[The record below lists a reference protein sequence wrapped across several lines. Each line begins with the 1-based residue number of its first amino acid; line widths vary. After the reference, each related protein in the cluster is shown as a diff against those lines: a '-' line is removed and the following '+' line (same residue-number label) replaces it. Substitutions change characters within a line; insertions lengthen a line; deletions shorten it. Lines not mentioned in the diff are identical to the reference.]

1 MSDNYSV
8 DDILKEYSD
17 KSKQRKAK
25 SEALLEYEA
34 MLRGDE
40 AEEVAEEIVT
50 DMSFDKVKQD
60 KDPGVELT
68 MKSKEEQAAEKKAL
82 EESQKQKK
90 VKRSISNTALIE
102 GLLRRKKENKEA
114 PVTTEV
120 KRKKIDD
127 IELDIKGKVLPKTQ
141 TISLVEEATEEE
153 KEQILNERRK
163 KRVSEFVLQ
172 TEEEDIE
179 PAVEVK
185 QQNAEEIHDFVA
197 FEQAPEVLADIIG
210 LKGNL
215 VTRLCFLSIAAFL
228 SIYLTFANDLGW
240 PIIDALSRVYQPMVY
255 LFVNVIL
262 GLLAAFV
269 CYTVMAA
276 GLSKLLAL
284 KADSDSLAALTVLA
298 TLIPASAML
307 LSTDLLQRN
316 KIHIFIPVAILSLLI
331 NTLGKL
337 LIVNRAERNFK
348 YVSGEYEKYAVTA
361 VDDTDAAERI
371 TKGALGEYPVL
382 STMRKTEFVEDFIK
396 NSYSADMSD
405 SFCKYYVPAV
415 LGAGVLVAIISMI
428 FGKNLVEAQHY
439 LFTALGGFSL
449 TVSMGAAIG
458 MMLIVNLPLSRASKN
473 YLQSSGVILGYS
485 AVDEFADTNSVLVDV
500 SDLFPEGTI
509 DLVNLKPMSST
520 SIEESILTAAS
531 LACQANSIMSSAFYK
546 MLRGKVE
553 MLYPVESYIY
563 EDGLG
568 LSGWIENK
576 RVLLGTRELMLNH
589 SIDGIPPKTKEDE
602 YAKNGLPLYLS
613 ISGVTTALFVVKA
626 SASVNVKS
634 WLSELVKNNITI
646 ILRSIDAMISLS
658 FISQTFGIPQDSLK
672 ILPFRNHSDYEK
684 QTEYTPRLSSSLL
697 CSGKF
702 STFAML
708 LTGTRR
714 IQKTSALG
722 LTIQMTATILGFII
736 CAAYAVLASLGE
748 LSCTLAVL
756 YNVIWTLIICSVQA
770 IKKL

>member
-17 KSKQRKAK
+17 KSKIRKAK

-34 MLRGDE
+34 MLRGDD
-40 AEEVAEEIVT
+40 EETAEEIVT
-50 DMSFDKVKQD
+50 DMSFDKIKED

-68 MKSKEEQAAEKKAL
+68 MKSKEEQEKERKET
-82 EESQKQKK
+82 EEKQKK
-90 VKRSISNTALIE
+90 TRRSISNTALIE
-102 GLLRRKKENKEA
+102 GLLKRKKENKEKEA

-120 KRKKIDD
+120 KRAKIAD
-127 IELDIKGKVLPKTQ
+127 IELDIKNKVLPKTQ

-172 TEEEDIE
+172 TEQEDVE
-179 PAVEVK
+179 PSVEVK
-185 QQNAEEIHDFVA
+185 QQNADEIHDFVA
-197 FEQAPEVLADIIG
+197 FEQAPEVLADIIA

-228 SIYLTFANDLGW
+228 SVYLTFANDLGW

-276 GLSKLLAL
+276 GLSKLMSL

-337 LIVNRAERNFK
+337 LIVNRAERNFR
-348 YVSGEYEKYAVTA
+348 YVSGEYEKYAITA
-361 VDDTDAAERI
+361 VDDADAAERI
-371 TKGALGEYPVL
+371 TKGALSEYPVL
-382 STMRKTEFVEDFIK
+382 STKRKTEFVEDFIK

-405 SFCKYYVPAV
+405 AFCKYYVPAI
-415 LGAGVLVAIISMI
+415 LAAGVLVAIISVI
-428 FGKNLVEAQHY
+428 FGKNLVETQHFV
-439 LFTALGGFSL
+439 FTALGGFSL
-449 TVSMGAAIG
+449 TVSMCAAIG
-458 MMLIVNLPLSRASKN
+458 MMLIINLPLSRASKK

-485 AVDEFADTNSVLVDV
+485 AVDEFADTNSVLVDI

-509 DLVNLKPMSST
+509 DLLHLKMMSST
-520 SIEESILTAAS
+520 SLEDCILTAAS
-531 LACQANSIMSSAFYK
+531 LACQAGSVMSSAFYK

-553 MLYPVESYIY
+553 MLLPVESYIY

-602 YAKNGLPLYLS
+602 YVGEGIPLYLS
-613 ISGVTTALFVVKA
+613 ISGVTAALFVVKP
-626 SASVNVKS
+626 SASVYVKE
-634 WLSELVKNNITI
+634 WLQDLVNNKVTVV
-646 ILRSIDAMISLS
+646 LRSIDAMLSLS
-658 FISQTFGIPQDSLK
+658 CISELFEIEQDSLK
-672 ILPFRNHSDYEK
+672 ILPFRNHNDYEK

-708 LTGTRR
+708 LTGTKR

-736 CAAYAVLASLGE
+736 CAVYAVLASLGE

-756 YNVIWTLIICSVQA
+756 YNVIWTLLICSAQS
-770 IKKL
+770 IKRL